1 MKKGLYYQVWPRQAE
16 AVTTWNSIDFAIHS
30 HKRRVLNHAFSS
42 KALRSAEPFVL
53 SNADRWCEL
62 LDQEVSAGGEWS
74 GSCNMTDWVNY
85 LVFDILGD
93 LCFGKSFNMKEPDG
107 PMKEAP
113 HLMADMLTLLNPVR
127 AHSLSCSGSR
137 DVTVGGDSP
146 IPDCLRALYRTMG
159 LAEAKRPGLAPR
171 RGDTSPC

>member
-1 MKKGLYYQVWPRQAE
+1 MNTPSAYAQIFGPKGNVKKGLYYQVWPRHAK
-16 AVTTWNSIDFAIHS
+16 AVTTWNSVNTAVHS

-42 KALRSAEPFVL
+42 KALRHAEPFVL

-62 LDQEVSAGGEWS
+62 LGHEVSAGGEWS

-93 LCFGKSFNMKEPDG
+93 LCFGKSFGMKEPDG

-127 AHSLSCSGSR
+127 LTHHALLITRLCRQSR
-137 DVTVGGDSP
+137 CD
-146 IPDCLRALYRTMG
+146 
-159 LAEAKRPGLAPR
+159 E
-171 RGDTSPC
+171 

>member
-1 MKKGLYYQVWPRQAE
+1 MKKGLYYQVWPRHAK
-16 AVTTWNSIDFAIHS
+16 AITTWNSIDVAVHS

-62 LDQEVSAGGEWS
+62 LGHEVSAGGEWS
-74 GSCNMTDWVNY
+74 GSVNMTDWVNY

-113 HLMADMLTLLNPVR
+113 DLMADMLTLLNPVR
-127 AHSLSCSGSR
+127 RPQAPPHRPSSR
-137 DVTVGGDSP
+137 QID
-146 IPDCLRALYRTMG
+146 
-159 LAEAKRPGLAPR
+159 KH
-171 RGDTSPC
+171 